1 MVANIAGCGNVTEIK
16 DQWAAKAWGGQNCW
30 GPTGNQFWC
39 SAIDGCPGDDAFQ
52 SQASL
57 IVCGPAP
64 VPYTNV
70 TLTVTS
76 SGGNSSSPILYGLM
90 FEDINNSGDGGIHG
104 QLLQSNGFQGSN
116 PSLAAFAAVGDG
128 VSLSIDTSTPLSTA
142 ITRTLKVSIAHGV
155 SGLVGF
161 SNGGY
166 GGVPVNYDTYRTS
179 FWIRGAYNGTVLVEL
194 VGNSTGIVYGAS
206 TVNVTS
212 DASSYSQFSTSF
224 ASSQSPDG
232 NNVWRLRFDG
242 AQVAGSSVW
251 FSLPQLFPSTY
262 YGRSNGLRLDVG
274 NFLEAMK
281 PKFLRFPGGN
291 NLEGETT
298 DNRWKWNE
306 TIGPIE
312 NRPGRQGDWGYG
324 NSDALGLMEYL
335 QWCEDMKLEPV
346 LAVWAGFSLGGTSV
360 TGDALTPF
368 VQDTLDEL
376 EFLFGGTDT
385 AWGSL
390 RAEYGHPEPYN
401 ITMIEIGNED
411 FLACSTYAERFTAY
425 YNAIHAA
432 YPSLT
437 LIASTGQATC
447 LPATLPTGAWV
458 DIHHYE
464 TPLGFVSLFS
474 EFDNYA
480 RDNNSGVFIGEY
492 ATTNMNT
499 GASMVYSNVEGAVAE
514 AVYMIGLERN
524 SDIVKMAAYAPLFEH
539 FGFAEWTPNLIGLS
553 SSPNSLTGSVS
564 YYVQQMFAEAKGDTV
579 LPVSSTEGFGPLYW
593 VVTSTSDGSYITKLA
608 NYGED
613 AQQVTV
619 VIPDAINAQNVASL
633 KVLSGNLTATNLPGE
648 TLISPIS
655 SSVTGSVAEG
665 WKFQIPAY
673 SVAVMVVS
681 SS

>member
-1 MVANIAGCGNVTEIK
+1 
-16 DQWAAKAWGGQNCW
+16 
-30 GPTGNQFWC
+30 
-39 SAIDGCPGDDAFQ
+39 
-52 SQASL
+52 
-57 IVCGPAP
+57 
-64 VPYTNV
+64 
-70 TLTVTS
+70 
-76 SGGNSSSPILYGLM
+76 M

-242 AQVAGSSVW
+242 AQVAGS
-251 FSLPQLFPSTY
+251 
-262 YGRSNGLRLDVG
+262 
-274 NFLEAMK
+274 
-281 PKFLRFPGGN
+281 
-291 NLEGETT
+291 EGETT